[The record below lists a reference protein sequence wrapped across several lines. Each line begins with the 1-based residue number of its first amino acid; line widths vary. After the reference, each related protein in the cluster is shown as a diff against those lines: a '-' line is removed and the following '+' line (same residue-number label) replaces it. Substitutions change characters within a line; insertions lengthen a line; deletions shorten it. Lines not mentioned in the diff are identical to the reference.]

1 MDLFKRINRIRL
13 EFKGLNRNNGVYGR
27 LCINRIRLEFK
38 EIFQLILCR
47 ETFSINRIRLEFKDG
62 SSWND
67 VARKIGY

>member
-38 EIFQLILCR
+38 
-47 ETFSINRIRLEFKDG
+47 DG